1 MRTKLKEKDSYLL
14 DDAAMQRFIVEG
26 FLTLKSDLPD
36 DYHARMYREL
46 EPLDERGHWATTT
59 SYHARLI

>member
-26 FLTLKSDLPD
+26 LLDIEIGF
-36 DYHARMYREL
+36 AR
-46 EPLDERGHWATTT
+46 
-59 SYHARLI
+59 